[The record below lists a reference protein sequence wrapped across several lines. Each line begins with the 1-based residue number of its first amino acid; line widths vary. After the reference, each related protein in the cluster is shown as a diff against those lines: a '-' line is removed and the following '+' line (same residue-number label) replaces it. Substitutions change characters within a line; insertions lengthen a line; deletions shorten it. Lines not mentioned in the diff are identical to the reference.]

1 MASEV
6 VKKEALPKDE
16 DNKEEKKVEVEPFTV
31 DREKVS
37 ELLNSKICTFLF
49 RHVHFFYVCSA
60 VKDVTTG
67 KENHYIT

>member
-1 MASEV
+1 MLHMASEV

-37 ELLNSKICTFLF
+37 ELLNSKNLY
-49 RHVHFFYVCSA
+49 FF
-60 VKDVTTG
+60 
-67 KENHYIT
+67 I